1 MTNRSFLSFPVRPPG
16 GRVSL
21 FLPIFFLTLSLSK
34 SLKRDWPEVSS
45 SWMTTE
51 YARHEPL
58 RRGLRTQLE
67 LGNRKRTIL
76 PSQNPSFHLSSPDG
90 WSGCPLTR
98 KPSFYVFVSLSFSDT
113 SKFQPKLS
121 SGMNTT
127 PRRNGT
133 RFSPTVPGTGR
144 AIETG

>member
-1 MTNRSFLSFPVRPPG
+1 MTNRSFLSFPVRPP
-16 GRVSL
+16 RWPSFSVSTY
-21 FLPIFFLTLSLSK
+21 FFLTLSLSK

-127 PRRNGT
+127 PRRNGA